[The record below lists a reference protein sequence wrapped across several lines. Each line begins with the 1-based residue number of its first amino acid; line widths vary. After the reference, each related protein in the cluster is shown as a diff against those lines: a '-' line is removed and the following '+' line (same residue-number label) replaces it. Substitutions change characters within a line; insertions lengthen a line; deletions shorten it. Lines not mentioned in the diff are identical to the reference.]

1 MSLIY
6 APVSSSHSTSYTGS
20 ISKILS
26 LGGDDVENTLERI
39 EFGVFTTPETAFTAS
54 SIVDSIVIP
63 AGTYVEG
70 PIGRV
75 KVSASSDFLIY
86 FNQ

>member
-1 MSLIY
+1 MSQFF

-26 LGGDDVENTLERI
+26 LGNDDAENTLERI
-39 EFGVFTTPETAFTAS
+39 EFGTFTTPETAFTAS
-54 SIVDSIVIP
+54 SIVGSITVP

-70 PIGRV
+70 PIGKV